1 MKVALSSLGLIAS
14 VLLFGL
20 MGVNWR
26 SAIAQNTV
34 IYSPSAPPARY
45 RSFTPRTQPSRV
57 AGFNQ

>member
-34 IYSPSAPPARY
+34 IYSPSAPRAASILYPKNATVK
-45 RSFTPRTQPSRV
+45 SCRV
-57 AGFNQ
+57 